1 MKYLKFTLF
10 MFVVCLIMSYT
21 NTQAREVLGVSGFE
35 VKAYRSETSLGE
47 YRTKKEDF
55 TTHTYENVGTVKLYD
70 SGEYTNIMVKV
81 CNKAGK
87 CTKYK
92 EFSTGQKQ
100 TYNEDGITIKG
111 QYTLKFKN
119 PKFTAYK
126 LSHSGVWTY

>member
-35 VKAYRSETSLGE
+35 VKAYGLETSLGE

-55 TTHTYENVGTVKLYD
+55 TTHTYENVGTVKLYG

-92 EFSTGQKQ
+92 EFSTNKKL
-100 TYNEDGITIKG
+100 TYSEDAIVLKG

-119 PKFTAYK
+119 PKFTAYR

>member
-21 NTQAREVLGVSGFE
+21 NTQAREVLGVSGFK

-100 TYNEDGITIKG
+100 TYNENGITIKG

-119 PKFTAYK
+119 PKFTAYR

>member
-21 NTQAREVLGVSGFE
+21 NTQAREVLGVSGFK

-81 CNKAGK
+81 CNKVVK

-92 EFSTGQKQ
+92 EFSTNKKL
-100 TYNEDGITIKG
+100 TYSEDAIVLKG

>member
-21 NTQAREVLGVSGFE
+21 NTQAREVLGV
-35 VKAYRSETSLGE
+35 LGE

-100 TYNEDGITIKG
+100 TYNENGITIKG

>member
-1 MKYLKFTLF
+1 
-10 MFVVCLIMSYT
+10 MFAVCLIMSYT
-21 NTQAREVLGVSGFE
+21 NIQAREVLGVSGFK

-100 TYNEDGITIKG
+100 TYNENGITIKG

>member
-55 TTHTYENVGTVKLYD
+55 TTHTYENIGTVKLYD
-70 SGEYTNIMVKV
+70 TGEYTNIMVKV

-87 CTKYK
+87 CTKYE

-100 TYNEDGITIKG
+100 TYSEDEITIKG

-119 PKFTAYK
+119 PKFTAYR